1 MIRLFDR
8 SNPCCLTESGL
19 PDFTIFNDNKTYSKS
34 TPPEG
39 GPVNVTAT
47 ARMGSVRNI
56 DVARKLKGE
65 MLESIKQSL

>member
-1 MIRLFDR
+1 
-8 SNPCCLTESGL
+8 L

-47 ARMGSVRNI
+47 ATATARMGSVRNI